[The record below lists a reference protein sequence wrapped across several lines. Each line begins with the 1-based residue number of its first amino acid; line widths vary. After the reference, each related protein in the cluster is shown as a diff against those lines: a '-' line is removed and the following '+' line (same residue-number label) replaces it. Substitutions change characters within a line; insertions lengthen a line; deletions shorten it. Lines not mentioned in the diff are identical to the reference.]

1 MQVVND
7 EKKLHCPVPFCRE
20 PVTRSI
26 NENKLTLAQK
36 AQLAQTRET
45 GERLDCCNETHEHYA
60 SGLLVK
66 IDSGRTAYRMPPEY
80 RQAELRK
87 HGMADE

>member
-7 EKKLHCPVPFCRE
+7 EKKLHCPVPFCKE

-26 NENKLTLAQK
+26 NAKKMTVAEELAYIDEEENG
-36 AQLAQTRET
+36 QL
-45 GERLDCCNETHEHYA
+45 LDCCNETHEHYA

-66 IDSGRTAYRMPPEY
+66 IDSERTAYRMPPEY

-87 HGMADE
+87 HGLADE